1 MILKSVQKPYRN
13 PYTKS
18 SMISRVLY
26 NIYIYCTILLLYILN
41 FIIVNKG
48 FLFCPD
54 LRSVVHSYR
63 RNFVWF
69 LSNKFNGLQKNF
81 VYDGPSYTSAGRTE
95 KLKSNQEGYTWAE
108 ICYWTQLE
116 DLVRSRTGN
125 GDWM

>member
-1 MILKSVQKPYRN
+1 MNIFSVQKPYKN
-13 PYTKS
+13 PYTKNP
-18 SMISRVLY
+18 MISRVLY

-48 FLFCPD
+48 FSFCPD
-54 LRSVVHSYR
+54 LCPVVQSYR

-95 KLKSNQEGYTWAE
+95 KLKSNQEG
-108 ICYWTQLE
+108 
-116 DLVRSRTGN
+116 
-125 GDWM
+125 